1 MKQEHPNIGD
11 NIRKLR
17 ELRNYTQQ
25 YMADNLGVST
35 VQYGKLEHSEDINTK
50 YLFRVA
56 EILETSVQKIL
67 HFDSE
72 IYFEVHNNSN
82 NKEINTY
89 GKVEHFHQAINNSE
103 EQQLLIA
110 LMKRLIEK
118 MG

>member
-1 MKQEHPNIGD
+1 MQVKQQHPNIGD

-25 YMADNLGVST
+25 YMADSLGVST

-50 YLFRVA
+50 YLFRIA
-56 EILETSVQKIL
+56 EVLQTSVQKIL
-67 HFDSE
+67 NFDGE
-72 IYFEVHNNSN
+72 QYFEIHN
-82 NKEINTY
+82 NKEAHTY
-89 GKVEHFHQAINNSE
+89 GKIEHLHQISNNSE

>member
-1 MKQEHPNIGD
+1 MEFKQEHPNIGD

-25 YMADNLGVST
+25 YMADTLGIST
-35 VQYGKLEHSEDINTK
+35 VQYGKLERAEDINTK
-50 YLFRVA
+50 YLFKVA
-56 EILETSVQKIL
+56 DILQTSVQKIL
-67 HFDSE
+67 QFDGE
-72 IYFEVHNNSN
+72 QYFEIHN
-82 NKEINTY
+82 NKEVHTFGNKID
-89 GKVEHFHQAINNSE
+89 HFHQNKNSE